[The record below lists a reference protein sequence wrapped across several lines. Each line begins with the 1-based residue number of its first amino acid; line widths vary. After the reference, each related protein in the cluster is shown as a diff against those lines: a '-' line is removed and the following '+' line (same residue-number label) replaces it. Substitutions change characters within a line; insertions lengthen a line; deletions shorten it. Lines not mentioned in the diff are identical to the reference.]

1 MAQHCPECGF
11 ANDDGA
17 NYCQRCGAFLA
28 HADPPPGTTTA
39 TYKLGETGELEE
51 IELDEVIA
59 RGPALV
65 IRAGGGRAGES
76 YPLGAG
82 RVAAVRVRASRSRG
96 TASRS
101 GAGLTATS
109 SSTT

>member
-11 ANDDGA
+11 ANADGA

-28 HADPPPGTTTA
+28 HSDPPPDTTTA

-51 IELDEVIA
+51 IQLDDVIE

-65 IRAGGGRAGES
+65 IRSGGGGEQRFRVYQTRDKTILPGKDCS
-76 YPLGAG
+76 GVEELGSALVEQF
-82 RVAAVRVRASRSRG
+82 RQVE
-96 TASRS
+96 
-101 GAGLTATS
+101 
-109 SSTT
+109 